1 MKQRQPNRII
11 IVWLFFSFHIGHSDL
26 CHWILVVG
34 GSAYAYG
41 EDENRTTA
49 GG

>member
-11 IVWLFFSFHIGHSDL
+11 IVWLFFSFHIGQSDL